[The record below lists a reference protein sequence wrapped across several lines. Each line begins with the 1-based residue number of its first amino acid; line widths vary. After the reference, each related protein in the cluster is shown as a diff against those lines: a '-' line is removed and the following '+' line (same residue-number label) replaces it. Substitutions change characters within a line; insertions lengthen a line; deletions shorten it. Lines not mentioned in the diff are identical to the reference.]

1 MSLPTLMHYAETQ
14 RSLDRE
20 RDYQTVRRDKPD
32 GLWVSILG
40 EDDWPSWCREN
51 EFREHTLEVAHEV
64 RLAADANVLLVNG
77 PREFDEF
84 DAKYRTADSRKF
96 NEFIDWPRVES
107 EYDGSSSPPTFGL
120 AVRARSGTTAGIAR
134 PVSSGIYVRS
144 SRFCPSP
151 RR

>member
-1 MSLPTLMHYAETQ
+1 MHYAETQ

-107 EYDGSSSPPTFGL
+107 EYDGIIIAPYLWSRRSSAFWYYGWDC
-120 AVRARSGTTAGIAR
+120 ASGVIWNLCAIESFL
-134 PVSSGIYVRS
+134 PVSEAVTA
-144 SRFCPSP
+144 
-151 RR
+151 